1 MRHTIELEF
10 RIEEL
15 DDAVKIKI
23 SRLVNSLASH
33 QFNFKLYEMALRRL
47 AVVQDILDR
56 EA

>member
-10 RIEEL
+10 RIEEH

-47 AVVQDILDR
+47 AVVQDILDG

>member
-33 QFNFKLYEMALRRL
+33 QFNFKLYEMALRKL
-47 AVVQDILDR
+47 AVVQDILDG